1 MKDFP
6 KISFIIPYYNA
17 GDTLK
22 ETLASIAALKY
33 PNFEIIVINDGST
46 CDASIKTLRNLQ
58 SHFELSIINIDNSG
72 PSIARNVGIEKST
85 GDFIIPLDADDLI
98 EGNCHLQALKILEED
113 PFIGAVVGRTR
124 FFGEKSG
131 SQLSINRGID
141 AQLIYNQFPVTAVI
155 RKSMIG
161 DVGLYDPEL
170 SKPGLEDWEFWIRVL
185 ASETWEIECLD
196 SPFLAV
202 RVSKHSR
209 TTLSANPNKR
219 EIDHYIH
226 KKHADLYAQ
235 HHERLFYALQGIHK
249 ERSYKIGRAI
259 LAPLRW
265 LKHAFYKSS

>member
-1 MKDFP
+1 MKDLA
-6 KISFIIPYYNA
+6 KISFIIPFYNA
-17 GDTLK
+17 GDTL
-22 ETLASIAALKY
+22 EDTLASIVALEY
-33 PNFEIIVINDGST
+33 PNLEIIVINDGST
-46 CDASIKTLRNLQ
+46 CEASVERLRDAQ
-58 SHFELSIINIDNSG
+58 SRFELTIIHIDNSG
-72 PSIARNVGIEKST
+72 PSVARNVGIQKST
-85 GDFIIPLDADDLI
+85 GEFIIPLDADDLI
-98 EGNCHLQALKILEED
+98 EGDCHLQALKVLEEE
-113 PFIGAVVGRTR
+113 PRVGAVVGRTR

-131 SQLSINRGID
+131 SQISINRGID
-141 AQLIYNQFPVTAVI
+141 AQLVYNQFPVTAII
-155 RKSMIG
+155 RKAMMD
-161 DVGLYDPEL
+161 DVGLYDPKL

-185 ASETWEIECLD
+185 ASETWEIKCLD

-202 RVSKHSR
+202 RVLKHSR

-265 LKHAFYKSS
+265 LKHSFYKSS